1 MDTEL
6 PALMSLPRTMQR
18 SVLKQAL
25 VTCSTSSDECEDSKA
40 RPVHMPVESTTG
52 QELSSR
58 PPFYFSL
65 ARADSA

>member
-1 MDTEL
+1 
-6 PALMSLPRTMQR
+6 MQR

-40 RPVHMPVESTTG
+40 RPVHMPVESTTK
-52 QELSSR
+52 QEFSSR
-58 PPFYFSL
+58 PPFYLSL